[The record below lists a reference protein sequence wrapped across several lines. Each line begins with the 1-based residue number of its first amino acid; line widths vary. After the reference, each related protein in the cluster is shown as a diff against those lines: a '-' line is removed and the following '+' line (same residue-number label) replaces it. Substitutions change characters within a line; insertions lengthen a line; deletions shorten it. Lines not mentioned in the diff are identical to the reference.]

1 MDVQQQVEIDRET
14 GTKQAV
20 NKQVAWYG
28 ITHLIIRIAV
38 NWNYQVMDY

>member
-20 NKQVAWYG
+20 SKQVAWR

-38 NWNYQVMDY
+38 N